1 MKKYLILL
9 VGLVLVGCNST
20 NNYANKKTVISN
32 MSDFLKV
39 NESVCSKYKSSDKK
53 LYGCGTS
60 TSKDFELAKAKA
72 LLQAK
77 VIVSDS
83 LSNSIIKSEN
93 QKIKEDTKS
102 GITREYTSNETNQ
115 IFETNLNNYKIVY
128 DKTFVQSGK
137 YRSYIVI
144 EYKLDS

>member
-1 MKKYLILL
+1 MKKILILII
-9 VGLVLVGCNST
+9 GLALAGCSQS
-20 NNYANKKTVISN
+20 NYANKKTVISN
-32 MSDFLKV
+32 MTDFLKV

-53 LYGCGTS
+53 IYGCGTS
-60 TSKDFELAKAKA
+60 TSNDFEIAKSKA
-72 LLQAK
+72 LLNAK

-83 LSNSIIKSEN
+83 LSNSIIKNEN
-93 QKIKEDTKS
+93 QKIKEDTKN
-102 GITREYTSNETNQ
+102 GVTREYSSNETNQ

-144 EYKLDS
+144 EYTLDS

>member
-1 MKKYLILL
+1 MKKVIVLLI
-9 VGLVLVGCNST
+9 GLVLTGCAQS
-20 NNYANKKTVISN
+20 NYASKKTVISN
-32 MSDFLKV
+32 MTDFLKV
-39 NESVCSKYKSSDKK
+39 NESVCGKYKSSEKK

-60 TSKDFELAKAKA
+60 TSKDFEIAKSKA
-72 LLQAK
+72 LLNAK

-83 LSNSIIKSEN
+83 LSNSIIKNEN
-93 QKIKEDTKS
+93 QKVKEDTKN
-102 GITREYTSNETNQ
+102 GVTREYSSNETNQ

-128 DKTFVQSGK
+128 DKTFVQAGK

>member
-1 MKKYLILL
+1 MKKVIVLLIGLILT
-9 VGLVLVGCNST
+9 GCAQS
-20 NNYANKKTVISN
+20 NYASKKTVISN
-32 MSDFLKV
+32 MTDFLKV
-39 NESVCSKYKSSDKK
+39 NESVCGKYKSSEKK

-60 TSKDFELAKAKA
+60 TSKDFEIAKSKA
-72 LLQAK
+72 LLNAK

-83 LSNSIIKSEN
+83 LSNSIIKNEN
-93 QKIKEDTKS
+93 QKVKENTKN
-102 GITREYTSNETNQ
+102 GITREYSSNETNQ

-128 DKTFVQSGK
+128 DKTFVQAGK

>member
-1 MKKYLILL
+1 MKKVIVLLI
-9 VGLVLVGCNST
+9 GLVLTGCAQS
-20 NNYANKKTVISN
+20 NYASKKTVISN
-32 MSDFLKV
+32 MTDFLKV
-39 NESVCSKYKSSDKK
+39 NESVCGKYKSSEKK

-60 TSKDFELAKAKA
+60 TSKDFEIAKSKA
-72 LLQAK
+72 LLNAK

-83 LSNSIIKSEN
+83 LSNSIIKNEN
-93 QKIKEDTKS
+93 QKVKEDTKN
-102 GITREYTSNETNQ
+102 GISREYSSNETNQ

-144 EYKLDS
+144 EYKLDT

>member
-1 MKKYLILL
+1 MKKIIVLLI
-9 VGLVLVGCNST
+9 GLVLTGCAQS
-20 NNYANKKTVISN
+20 NYASKKTVISN
-32 MSDFLKV
+32 MTDFLKV
-39 NESVCSKYKSSDKK
+39 NESVCGKYKSSEKK

-60 TSKDFELAKAKA
+60 TSKDFEIAKSKA
-72 LLQAK
+72 LLNAK

-83 LSNSIIKSEN
+83 LSNSIIKNEN
-93 QKIKEDTKS
+93 QKVKEDTKN
-102 GITREYTSNETNQ
+102 GITREYSSNETNQ

-144 EYKLDS
+144 EYKLDT

>member
-1 MKKYLILL
+1 MKKVIVLLIGLILT
-9 VGLVLVGCNST
+9 GCAQS
-20 NNYANKKTVISN
+20 NYASKKTVISN
-32 MSDFLKV
+32 MTDFLKV
-39 NESVCSKYKSSDKK
+39 NESVCGKYKSSEKK

-60 TSKDFELAKAKA
+60 TSKDFEIAKSKA
-72 LLQAK
+72 LLNAK

-83 LSNSIIKSEN
+83 LSNSIIKNEN
-93 QKIKEDTKS
+93 QKVKEDTKN
-102 GITREYTSNETNQ
+102 GVTREYSSNETNQ

-128 DKTFVQSGK
+128 DKTFVQAGK

>member
-1 MKKYLILL
+1 MKKIIILL
-9 VGLVLVGCNST
+9 IGLALTGCAQS
-20 NNYANKKTVISN
+20 NYASKKTVISN
-32 MSDFLKV
+32 MTDFLKV
-39 NESVCSKYKSSDKK
+39 NESVCEKYKSSEKK

-60 TSKDFELAKAKA
+60 TSKDFEIAKSKA
-72 LLQAK
+72 LLNAK

-83 LSNSIIKSEN
+83 LSNSIIKNEN
-93 QKIKEDTKS
+93 QKVKEDTKN
-102 GITREYTSNETNQ
+102 GVTREYSSNETNQ

-128 DKTFVQSGK
+128 DKTFVQAGK

>member
-1 MKKYLILL
+1 MKKIIILLIGLILT
-9 VGLVLVGCNST
+9 GCAQS
-20 NNYANKKTVISN
+20 NYAGKKTVISN
-32 MSDFLKV
+32 MTDFLKV
-39 NESVCSKYKSSDKK
+39 NESVCGKYKSSEKK

-60 TSKDFELAKAKA
+60 TSKDFEIAKSKA
-72 LLQAK
+72 LLNAK

-83 LSNSIIKSEN
+83 LSNSIIKNEN
-93 QKIKEDTKS
+93 QKVKEDTKN
-102 GITREYTSNETNQ
+102 GVTREYSSNETNQ

-128 DKTFVQSGK
+128 DKTFVQAGK

>member
-1 MKKYLILL
+1 MKKVIVLLI
-9 VGLVLVGCNST
+9 GLALTGCAQS
-20 NNYANKKTVISN
+20 NYASKKTVISN
-32 MSDFLKV
+32 MTDFLKV
-39 NESVCSKYKSSDKK
+39 NESVCGKYKSSEKK

-60 TSKDFELAKAKA
+60 TSKDFEIAKSKA
-72 LLQAK
+72 LLNAK

-83 LSNSIIKSEN
+83 LSNSIIKNEN
-93 QKIKEDTKS
+93 QKVKENTKN
-102 GITREYTSNETNQ
+102 GITREYSSNETNQ

-144 EYKLDS
+144 EYILET

>member
-1 MKKYLILL
+1 MKKIIILL
-9 VGLVLVGCNST
+9 IGLALTGCAQS
-20 NNYANKKTVISN
+20 NYASKKTVISN
-32 MSDFLKV
+32 MTDFLKV
-39 NESVCSKYKSSDKK
+39 NESVCGKYKSSEKK

-60 TSKDFELAKAKA
+60 TSKDFEIAKSKA
-72 LLQAK
+72 LLNAK

-83 LSNSIIKSEN
+83 LSNSIIKNEN
-93 QKIKEDTKS
+93 KKVKEDTKN
-102 GITREYTSNETNQ
+102 GVTREYSSNETNQ

-128 DKTFVQSGK
+128 DKTFVQAGK

>member
-1 MKKYLILL
+1 MKSILIIFF
-9 VGLVLVGCNST
+9 GLILVGCSQS
-20 NNYANKKTVISN
+20 NYAKKKTVISN

-39 NESVCSKYKSSDKK
+39 NEAVCSKYKSTDKK
-53 LYGCGTS
+53 IYGCGTS
-60 TSKDFELAKAKA
+60 TSKDFELSKSKA

-83 LSNSIIKSEN
+83 LSNSIVKSES

-102 GITREYTSNETNQ
+102 GITREYISNETNQ

-144 EYKLDS
+144 EYVLDS

>member
-1 MKKYLILL
+1 MKKVIVLLIGLILT
-9 VGLVLVGCNST
+9 GCAQS
-20 NNYANKKTVISN
+20 NYASKKTVISN
-32 MSDFLKV
+32 MTDFLKV
-39 NESVCSKYKSSDKK
+39 NESVCGKYKSSEKK

-60 TSKDFELAKAKA
+60 TSKDFEIAKSKA
-72 LLQAK
+72 LLNAK

-83 LSNSIIKSEN
+83 LSNSIIKNEN
-93 QKIKEDTKS
+93 QNVKEDTKN
-102 GITREYTSNETNQ
+102 GVTREYSSNETNQ

-128 DKTFVQSGK
+128 DKTFVQAGK

>member
-1 MKKYLILL
+1 MKKIIVLLI
-9 VGLVLVGCNST
+9 GLVLTGCAQS
-20 NNYANKKTVISN
+20 NYASKKTVISN
-32 MSDFLKV
+32 MTDFLKV
-39 NESVCSKYKSSDKK
+39 NESVCGKYKSSEKK

-60 TSKDFELAKAKA
+60 TSRDFEIAKSKA
-72 LLQAK
+72 LLNAK

-83 LSNSIIKSEN
+83 LSNSIIKNEN
-93 QKIKEDTKS
+93 QKVKEDTKN
-102 GITREYTSNETNQ
+102 GITREYSSNETNQ

-144 EYKLDS
+144 EYKLDT

>member
-1 MKKYLILL
+1 MKKIIILL
-9 VGLVLVGCNST
+9 IGLALTGCAQS
-20 NNYANKKTVISN
+20 NYASKKTVISN
-32 MSDFLKV
+32 MTDFLKV
-39 NESVCSKYKSSDKK
+39 NESVCGKYKSSEKK

-60 TSKDFELAKAKA
+60 TSKDFEIAKSKA
-72 LLQAK
+72 LLNAK

-83 LSNSIIKSEN
+83 LSNSIIKNEN
-93 QKIKEDTKS
+93 QKVKEDTKN
-102 GITREYTSNETNQ
+102 GVTREYSSNETNQ

-144 EYKLDS
+144 EYKLDT

>member
-1 MKKYLILL
+1 MKKIIILL
-9 VGLVLVGCNST
+9 IGLALTGCAQS
-20 NNYANKKTVISN
+20 NYASKKTVISN
-32 MSDFLKV
+32 MTDFLKV
-39 NESVCSKYKSSDKK
+39 NESVCGKYKSSEKK

-60 TSKDFELAKAKA
+60 TSKDFEIAKSKA
-72 LLQAK
+72 LLNAK

-83 LSNSIIKSEN
+83 LSNSIIKNEN
-93 QKIKEDTKS
+93 QKVKEDTKN
-102 GITREYTSNETNQ
+102 GVTKEYSSNETNQ

-128 DKTFVQSGK
+128 DKTFVQAGK

>member
-1 MKKYLILL
+1 MKKIIILL
-9 VGLVLVGCNST
+9 IGLALTGCAQS
-20 NNYANKKTVISN
+20 NYASKKTVISN
-32 MSDFLKV
+32 MTDFLKV
-39 NESVCSKYKSSDKK
+39 NESVCAKYKSSEKK

-60 TSKDFELAKAKA
+60 TSKDFEIAKSKA
-72 LLQAK
+72 LLNAK

-83 LSNSIIKSEN
+83 LSNSIIKNEN
-93 QKIKEDTKS
+93 QKVKEDTKN
-102 GITREYTSNETNQ
+102 GVTREYSSNETNQ

-128 DKTFVQSGK
+128 DKTFVQAGK

>member
-1 MKKYLILL
+1 MKKVIVLLI
-9 VGLVLVGCNST
+9 GLVLTGCAQS
-20 NNYANKKTVISN
+20 NYASKKTVISN
-32 MSDFLKV
+32 MTDFLKV
-39 NESVCSKYKSSDKK
+39 NESVCGKYKSSEKK

-60 TSKDFELAKAKA
+60 TSKDFEIAKSKA
-72 LLQAK
+72 LLNAK

-83 LSNSIIKSEN
+83 LSNSIIKNEN
-93 QKIKEDTKS
+93 QKVKEDTKN
-102 GITREYTSNETNQ
+102 GVTREYSSNETNQ

-144 EYKLDS
+144 EYKLDT

>member
-1 MKKYLILL
+1 MKKVIVLLI
-9 VGLVLVGCNST
+9 GLALTGCAQS
-20 NNYANKKTVISN
+20 NYASKKTVISN
-32 MSDFLKV
+32 MTDFLKV
-39 NESVCSKYKSSDKK
+39 NESVCGKYKSSEKK

-60 TSKDFELAKAKA
+60 TSKDFEIAKSKA
-72 LLQAK
+72 LLNAK

-83 LSNSIIKSEN
+83 LSNSIIKNEN
-93 QKIKEDTKS
+93 QKVKEDTKN
-102 GITREYTSNETNQ
+102 GVTREYSSNETNQ

-128 DKTFVQSGK
+128 DKTFVQAGK

>member
-1 MKKYLILL
+1 MKKIIILL
-9 VGLVLVGCNST
+9 IGLALTGCAQS
-20 NNYANKKTVISN
+20 NYASKKTVISN
-32 MSDFLKV
+32 MTDFLKV
-39 NESVCSKYKSSDKK
+39 NESVCGKYKSSEKK

-60 TSKDFELAKAKA
+60 TSKDFEIAKSKA
-72 LLQAK
+72 LLNAK

-83 LSNSIIKSEN
+83 LSNSIIKNEN
-93 QKIKEDTKS
+93 QKVKEDSKN
-102 GITREYTSNETNQ
+102 GVTREYSSNETNQ

-128 DKTFVQSGK
+128 DKTFVQAGK

>member
-1 MKKYLILL
+1 MKYLTILI
-9 VGLVLVGCNST
+9 GLLLVGCNST

-32 MSDFLKV
+32 ISHFFKV
-39 NESVCSKYKSSDKK
+39 NESVCSKYKSTDKII
-53 LYGCGTS
+53 YGCGTS
-60 TSKDFELAKAKA
+60 TSKDFELSKSKA

-83 LSNSIIKSEN
+83 LSNSIIKTEN

-102 GITREYTSNETNQ
+102 GITREYSSNETNQ
-115 IFETNLNNYKIVY
+115 IFETNLNNYRIVY

-144 EYKLDS
+144 EYNLDS

>member
-1 MKKYLILL
+1 MKKIIILL
-9 VGLVLVGCNST
+9 IGLALTGCAQS
-20 NNYANKKTVISN
+20 NYASKKTVISN
-32 MSDFLKV
+32 MTDFLKV
-39 NESVCSKYKSSDKK
+39 NESVCGKYKSSEKK

-60 TSKDFELAKAKA
+60 TSKDFEIAKSKA
-72 LLQAK
+72 LLNAK

-83 LSNSIIKSEN
+83 LSNSIIKNEN
-93 QKIKEDTKS
+93 HKVKEDTKN
-102 GITREYTSNETNQ
+102 GITREYSSNETNQ

-144 EYKLDS
+144 EYKLDT

>member
-1 MKKYLILL
+1 MKKIIILL
-9 VGLVLVGCNST
+9 IGLALTGCTQS
-20 NNYANKKTVISN
+20 NYASKKTVISN
-32 MSDFLKV
+32 MTDFLKV
-39 NESVCSKYKSSDKK
+39 NESVCGKYKSSEKK

-60 TSKDFELAKAKA
+60 TSKDFEIAKSKA
-72 LLQAK
+72 LLNAK

-83 LSNSIIKSEN
+83 LSNSIIKNEN
-93 QKIKEDTKS
+93 QKVKEDTKN
-102 GITREYTSNETNQ
+102 GVTREYSSNETNQ

-128 DKTFVQSGK
+128 DKTFVQAGK

>member
-1 MKKYLILL
+1 MKKIIILFI
-9 VGLVLVGCNST
+9 GLALTGCAQS
-20 NNYANKKTVISN
+20 NYASKKTVISN
-32 MSDFLKV
+32 MTDFLKV
-39 NESVCSKYKSSDKK
+39 NESVCGKYKSSEKK

-60 TSKDFELAKAKA
+60 TSKDFEIAKSKA
-72 LLQAK
+72 LLNAK

-83 LSNSIIKSEN
+83 LSNSIIKNEN
-93 QKIKEDTKS
+93 QKVKEDTKN
-102 GITREYTSNETNQ
+102 GVTREYSSNETNQ

-128 DKTFVQSGK
+128 DKTFVQAGK

>member
-1 MKKYLILL
+1 MKKIIILL
-9 VGLVLVGCNST
+9 IGLALTGCAQS
-20 NNYANKKTVISN
+20 NYASKKTVISN
-32 MSDFLKV
+32 MTDFLKV
-39 NESVCSKYKSSDKK
+39 NESVCGKYKSSEKK

-60 TSKDFELAKAKA
+60 TSKDFEIAKSKA
-72 LLQAK
+72 LLNAK

-83 LSNSIIKSEN
+83 LSKKIIKNEN
-93 QKIKEDTKS
+93 QKVKEDTKN
-102 GITREYTSNETNQ
+102 GVTREYSSNETNQ

-128 DKTFVQSGK
+128 DKTFVQAGK

>member
-1 MKKYLILL
+1 MKKIIILL
-9 VGLVLVGCNST
+9 IGLALTGCAQS
-20 NNYANKKTVISN
+20 NYASKKTVISN

-39 NESVCSKYKSSDKK
+39 NESVCGKYKSSEKK

-60 TSKDFELAKAKA
+60 TSKDFEIAKSKA
-72 LLQAK
+72 LLNAK

-83 LSNSIIKSEN
+83 LSNSIIKNEN
-93 QKIKEDTKS
+93 QKVKEDTKN
-102 GITREYTSNETNQ
+102 GVTREYSSNETNQ

-128 DKTFVQSGK
+128 DKTFVQAGK